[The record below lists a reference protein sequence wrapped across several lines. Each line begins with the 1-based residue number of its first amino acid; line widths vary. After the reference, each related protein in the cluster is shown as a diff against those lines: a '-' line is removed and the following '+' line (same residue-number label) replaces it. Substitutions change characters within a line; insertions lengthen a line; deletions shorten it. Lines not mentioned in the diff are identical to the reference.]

1 MLWLYPCCFARKLTE
16 EILSV
21 ILLLVNSP
29 AGLVKF
35 DAQDARTPHMPLR
48 LTLTIVVAGLELQ
61 AYPRAGFSETRVLSN
76 EAGSPAVSESARGG
90 GCCLIES
97 PAAPD
102 QLGPEGS
109 RVPSAQS
116 PSPSAL
122 EATSTDVQPANV
134 NREGDNAADATTP
147 AAQTDPGNVGVA
159 QVAAPP
165 ESLWR
170 RILGAVMDF
179 GETETAKR

>member
-1 MLWLYPCCFARKLTE
+1 MRPGPPPFR
-16 EILSV
+16 
-21 ILLLVNSP
+21 NQP
-29 AGLVKF
+29 G
-35 DAQDARTPHMPLR
+35 
-48 LTLTIVVAGLELQ
+48 
-61 AYPRAGFSETRVLSN
+61 
-76 EAGSPAVSESARGG
+76 GG

-122 EATSTDVQPANV
+122 EATSIDVQPANV
-134 NREGDNAADATTP
+134 SREGDNAADATTP
-147 AAQTDPGNVGVA
+147 AAQTDPGSVGVA